1 MSYDQNAPSSI
12 ANDSQNIGTGEKN
25 ATGRDASDS
34 DENDPYADDDDAAN
48 DYPPV
53 DDAHDNATGGGSD
66 RSAFSGSYAR
76 ENSANDNYAAANNR
90 PADNPIGA
98 PSSDAAGTDT
108 DTSRPTIIRVEV
120 LLDRAHF
127 SPGEIDGKIGGN
139 LRIAIAAYRQT
150 HGLGNSGAI
159 DDALLKSLNATNNG
173 TILQRYTITDEDENG
188 PFLGHVSED
197 FRKLAKLKTPGYANQ
212 QEELAE
218 KFHMSPA
225 LLDAFNPDVD
235 YTKAGQSIVVA
246 RLTNTPLPSVSRI
259 EVNKSAHQVR
269 AFDQAGDVVGVFPA
283 TVGSEELPS
292 PSGTA
297 NVVYVKHNPVYHYD
311 PKALHFGPKSAGAF
325 NIAPGPNNPVGT
337 TWIALDRSG
346 YGIHGTPNPRL
357 IGKTQSHGCVRLT
370 NWDADTLGRAVSHG
384 TVVEFIGD
392 NAPSRVASR
401 D

>member
-1 MSYDQNAPSSI
+1 VQ
-12 ANDSQNIGTGEKN
+12 
-25 ATGRDASDS
+25 
-34 DENDPYADDDDAAN
+34 
-48 DYPPV
+48 
-53 DDAHDNATGGGSD
+53 
-66 RSAFSGSYAR
+66 
-76 ENSANDNYAAANNR
+76 
-90 PADNPIGA
+90 
-98 PSSDAAGTDT
+98 
-108 DTSRPTIIRVEV
+108 V

-127 SPGEIDGKIGGN
+127 SPGEIDGKIGSN
-139 LRIAIAAYRQT
+139 LRLAIAAYRQA
-150 HGLGNSGAI
+150 HGLGDSSAI
-159 DDALLKSLNATNNG
+159 DDALLKSLNATNDG
-173 TILQRYTITDEDENG
+173 TILQRYTITDEDEKG
-188 PFLGHVSED
+188 PFLGEVSED
-197 FRKLAKLKTPGYANQ
+197 FRKLAKLKTPGYANP

-218 KFHMSPA
+218 KFHMGPN
-225 LLDAFNPDVD
+225 LLNGLNPDAD
-235 YTKAGQSIVVA
+235 FTKSGQSIVVV
-246 RLTNTPLPSVSRI
+246 RLTNTLLPAVVRI
-259 EVNKSAHQVR
+259 EVDKSAHQVR
-269 AFDQAGDVVGVFPA
+269 AFDQFDNLAAVFPA

-297 NVVYVKHNPVYHYD
+297 NVVYVKHHPVYHYD

-392 NAPSRVASR
+392 TMPSRVASR